1 MNEEEMIQNRMT
13 AIMNEFSQL
22 KQMDRFDLSLEAL
35 EHGAVKVRITDE
47 KRKGD
52 WAERVIDREEDLSFI
67 GHSFQYPNTF
77 TPNSKMFDI
86 SSVKHAN
93 FDSERYL
100 IVTHE
105 DSTERFRVDN
115 KQIKEVNTLLK
126 EKLGSKY
133 TPLVFKEDEKETPLT
148 NPNFI

>member
-1 MNEEEMIQNRMT
+1 MIQNRMT

-52 WAERVIDREEDLSFI
+52 WAERIIGREEDLSFI
-67 GHSFQYPNTF
+67 GHSFNYSNTF

-86 SSVKHAN
+86 PSVKHAS
-93 FDSERYL
+93 FDRDGYL
-100 IVTHE
+100 IVTHD
-105 DSTERFRVDN
+105 DSTERFKVDT
-115 KQIKEVNTLLK
+115 KHRKEVEELLK
-126 EKLGSKY
+126 SKLGSK
-133 TPLVFKEDEKETPLT
+133 F
-148 NPNFI
+148 N

>member
-52 WAERVIDREEDLSFI
+52 WAERVISREEDLAFI
-67 GHSFQYPNTF
+67 GHTFNYPITF
-77 TPNSKMFDI
+77 TPNSKMFNIDT
-86 SSVKHAN
+86 VKEAH
-93 FDSERYL
+93 FDRDGYL
-100 IVTHE
+100 MVTHD
-105 DSTERFRVDN
+105 DSTERFKVDA
-115 KQIKEVNTLLK
+115 KQKDEVSELLK
-126 EKLGSKY
+126 SKLGSKFN
-133 TPLVFKEDEKETPLT
+133 TPVEKESTPSMY
-148 NPNFI
+148 NPNFK